1 MLRAL
6 RVEGL
11 MVEEYTEPLRG
22 DDVLNPHLRG
32 ENLSTLRRIS
42 RLVVQRHKSACNP
55 ERVCHS
61 EQSEESL
68 YLSRAHKRNYRDAS
82 QRSA

>member
-32 ENLSTLRRIS
+32 ENLGTQRRIS
-42 RLVVQRHKSACNP
+42 RLVV
-55 ERVCHS
+55 
-61 EQSEESL
+61 
-68 YLSRAHKRNYRDAS
+68 
-82 QRSA
+82 